1 MIGTL
6 RMPKIPLAA
15 YGWVRGHSVQ
25 IFRLAVVLG
34 VAALTALAGHTCHGL
49 IGPPG

>member
-1 MIGTL
+1 MS
-6 RMPKIPLAA
+6 RIPLLAC
-15 YGWVRGHSVQ
+15 GWVRSHAVH
-25 IFRLAVVLG
+25 IFRLAVVLA